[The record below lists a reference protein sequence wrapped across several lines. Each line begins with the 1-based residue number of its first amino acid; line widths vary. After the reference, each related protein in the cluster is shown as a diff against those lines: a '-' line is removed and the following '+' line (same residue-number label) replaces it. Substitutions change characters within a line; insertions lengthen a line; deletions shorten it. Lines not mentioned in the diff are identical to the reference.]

1 MLTSLNISNFALID
15 ELQFDLTDGLT
26 MITGETGAGKS
37 ILLGALGLVLG
48 NRADLTSLKDTSK
61 KCIIEAEF
69 SIANYNLQS
78 FFEEENI
85 DYESTTIIRREILPS
100 GKSRAFINDTP
111 VNLTVLATLNEQ
123 LIDIHSQNQ
132 TLTITEKSYQFEV
145 LDALANHQS
154 KVNSYKRG
162 LSLYKKLQ
170 LELDELIAFQ
180 QKENEQFEYHSFLLN
195 ELNTAKLVENEQE
208 SLENLLDKLTHA
220 EEIKKNLAEAIQL
233 SDNED
238 VGADIVLK
246 KIRNN
251 LIKIS
256 NFSTEYQDC
265 LNRLESILI
274 EFNDIV
280 TTLTEAFENL
290 DVDASEIEELNNR
303 LQLIYTLQKKHQV
316 TSINDLMG
324 IQQKLTS
331 KVKQVENASEQINA
345 KQLEIYKV
353 NEQLEQLALN
363 IHQNRVAVV
372 PLLTEQL
379 EFILHQL
386 GMPNAQFKINLT
398 YANEFYKNGKSDIE
412 WLFSANKGVTLGE
425 LKKIASGGE
434 MSRIMLAVKAVL
446 SNYSHLPTI
455 IFDEIDTGISGEVAN
470 KMGEIMLQMAKNMQV
485 ITITHLPQIAAK
497 GAHQF
502 KVYKSDANDKTTT
515 HIKKLSKEQ
524 RIVELAEMLGG
535 KSISE
540 SAIEHAKQL
549 LT

>member
-111 VNLTVLATLNEQ
+111 VNLTVLAALNEQ

-398 YANEFYKNGKSDIE
+398 YANEFYKNGNSDIE